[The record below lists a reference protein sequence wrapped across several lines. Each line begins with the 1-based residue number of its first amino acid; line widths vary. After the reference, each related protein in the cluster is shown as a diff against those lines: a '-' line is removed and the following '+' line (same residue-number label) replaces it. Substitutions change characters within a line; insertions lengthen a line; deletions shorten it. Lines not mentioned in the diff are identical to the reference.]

1 MVKAK
6 KPERLGYINMLV
18 FGDPGSG
25 KTVFAGSADAYS
37 DTGRALFI
45 DAESGTTSLYE
56 FYPDIDVVSI
66 TSIQDFQDIYE
77 FLRKHLK
84 LADIYEGRVSHDK
97 IDKKDAKRRLIKLQ
111 ADLYDVDP
119 KTIKEP
125 RLYNTVIMDTF
136 TEMQK
141 YVMADITGTD
151 ASSLNLKEELNMPT
165 LNDWGRNSETVRLI
179 ARTFRNLDMHTI
191 LTCHA
196 QESKDDKTGATEI
209 LPDLPG
215 KLARQIMGFV
225 DIVGYLYVPSKK
237 DDDEDD
243 SFKNVLITR
252 PQGKYVAKDRF
263 DKLGSHVEMPTIEKI
278 IKKIKGDE

>member
-1 MVKAK
+1 MVKAR
-6 KPERLGYINMLV
+6 KPSRLGYVNMLV
-18 FGDPGSG
+18 YGDPGSG
-25 KTVFAGSADAYS
+25 KTVFAGSS
-37 DTGRALFI
+37 DVFGETGRALFI

-56 FYPDIDVVSI
+56 FYPDIDVVPI
-66 TSIQDFQDIYE
+66 TTIKDFQDVYE

-84 LADIYEGRVSHDK
+84 LADIYKGKVSHKK
-97 IDKKDAKRRLIKLQ
+97 ISKKDAKARLIKLQ
-111 ADLYDVDP
+111 AKLYDVEP

-125 RLYNTVIMDTF
+125 RIYNTVIMDTF

-151 ASSLNLKEELNMPT
+151 PTSLDLSNDLNMPT

-196 QESKDDKTGATEI
+196 QSSKDDKTGATEV

-225 DIVGYLYVPSKK
+225 DIVGYIYTTSNE
-237 DDDEDD
+237 DEDDD
-243 SFKNVLITR
+243 SFKNVLLTR
-252 PQGKYVAKDRF
+252 PKGKYAAKDRTK
-263 DKLGSHVEMPTIEKI
+263 KLGSHVEMPTM
-278 IKKIKGDE
+278 KKIVNKIKN

>member
-1 MVKAK
+1 MVTAS
-6 KPERLGYINMLV
+6 KPSRLGYINMLV

-37 DTGRALFI
+37 ETGRALFI

-56 FYPDIDVVSI
+56 FYPDIDVVQIS
-66 TSIQDFQDIYE
+66 SIQDFQDIYE

-84 LADIYEGRVSHDK
+84 LAAIYEGRMAHKK

-111 ADLYDVDP
+111 AELYDVP
-119 KTIKEP
+119 EEKIKEP
-125 RLYNTVIMDTF
+125 RIYNTVIMDTF

-151 ASSLNLKEELNMPT
+151 ADNLNLKEELSMPT

-191 LTCHA
+191 ITCHA
-196 QESKDDKTGATEI
+196 QNSKDDKTGATEV

-225 DIVGYLYVPSKK
+225 DIVGYIYATENEE
-237 DDDEDD
+237 EDND
-243 SFKNVLITR
+243 AFKNVLITR
-252 PQGKYVAKDRF
+252 SQGKYVAKDRF
-263 DKLGSHVEMPTIEKI
+263 DKLGSHMEMPTVEKI
-278 IKKIKGDE
+278 IKKIKGDD